1 MRGLTSHVLDTLR
14 GTPARGVA
22 VTLLRL
28 DDPDVTGW
36 CQAAHLIATAV
47 TNDEGRCQL
56 ATELDAGD
64 YELRFD
70 IGSYFSAQASQA
82 GPSSA
87 DEFLTVVPVRFRHTD
102 PARHMHIP
110 LVASPWSYATYRG
123 GAPKAGA
130 R

>member
-14 GTPARGVA
+14 GAPARGVA
-22 VTLLRL
+22 VQLLRL
-28 DDPDVTGW
+28 GDPDDRGW
-36 CQAAHLIATAV
+36 CQTAHLIASAV

-56 ATELDAGD
+56 AAELDAGD

-70 IGSYFSAQASQA
+70 IGAYFSSLASQA
-82 GPSSA
+82 GASSA
-87 DEFLTVVPVRFRHTD
+87 DDFLTVVPVRFRHTD

-123 GAPKAGA
+123 GAPKTGA

>member
-1 MRGLTSHVLDTLR
+1 MRGLTSHVLDTLH
-14 GTPARGVA
+14 GAPARGVA
-22 VTLLRL
+22 VRLLRL
-28 DDPDVTGW
+28 GDPDVTGW
-36 CQAAHLIATAV
+36 CQTAHLIASAV
-47 TNDEGRCQL
+47 TNHEGRCQL

-70 IGSYFSAQASQA
+70 IGAYFSALPSQ
-82 GPSSA
+82 PDMYSA
-87 DEFLTVVPVRFRHTD
+87 DEFLTVVPVRFHHAD

-123 GAPKAGA
+123 GAPKVGA